1 MKQPESSDETLRE
14 RTAIDPAPSAEAGVA
29 PAAGGRREADAAE
42 PGAADAAAPGLAG
55 SPPGD
60 SAGAAP
66 RAESSAVYCVACGAS
81 MDPQDVF
88 CHGCGWR
95 VGVPLPPPPV
105 ARPAEANPSEYSR
118 LAALLLCVFLGF
130 MGMHR
135 FYVGKIGTGFLW
147 LFTFGLFGIGAI
159 YDLILVGTGEF
170 RDRDGRRLVRWNDS

>member
-1 MKQPESSDETLRE
+1 MKQPDASDETLRE
-14 RTAIDPAPSAEAGVA
+14 PAAVEPATRAGAEVA
-29 PAAGGRREADAAE
+29 PAAGARLEAGAAE
-42 PGAADAAAPGLAG
+42 PGAADAAASGTAG

-60 SAGAAP
+60 SAGAEP

-81 MDPQDVF
+81 MDPQDIF

-130 MGMHR
+130 LGAHR
-135 FYVGKIGTGFLW
+135 FYVGKIGTGILW

-170 RDRDGRRLVRWNDS
+170 RDRHGRRLVRWSDS